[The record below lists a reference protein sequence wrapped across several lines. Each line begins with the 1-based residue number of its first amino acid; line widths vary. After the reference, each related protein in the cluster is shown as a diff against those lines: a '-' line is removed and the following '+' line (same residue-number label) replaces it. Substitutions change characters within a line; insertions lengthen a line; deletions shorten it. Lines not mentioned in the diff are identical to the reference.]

1 MSFPRTAIVLIG
13 LAAGAS
19 APAADRPS
27 TAVVWE
33 ASTFHYGYGS
43 SADFPQ
49 EVDVSGVEVEIAL
62 GRGRWSVRASA
73 PVISVSAPG
82 AVLLAGSGAGGLR
95 RGSSAQ
101 ESSAGPGGTSGR
113 GPAAGSA
120 MTDSFGDARE
130 TGFGDVRVKAAVRL
144 LDAPRGGRLSARAG
158 VKLPTANEERG
169 LGTGR
174 LDAWAGLGWRREGW
188 TTGVEAFVEWR
199 SLGDPDGIPL
209 EDGPAGGLFL
219 HWPIGR
225 GELSVGTEAYTAAYA
240 GDAAPWSAV
249 TTAVFPAGRR
259 AEAAF
264 ELHAGLSETA
274 PDLGLTF
281 GLRF

>member
-1 MSFPRTAIVLIG
+1 MKPAYKSTIALV
-13 LAAGAS
+13 AVMAGAS
-19 APAADRPS
+19 APAADRPN

-33 ASTFHYGYGS
+33 ASAFHYGYGS
-43 SADFPQ
+43 SADFPR
-49 EVDVSGVEVEIAL
+49 EVDVSGVEVEVAVV
-62 GRGRWSVRASA
+62 RGRWSVRAAA

-82 AVLLAGSGAGGLR
+82 AVLLAGSGAGGFR
-95 RGSSAQ
+95 RGGNAG
-101 ESSAGPGGTSGR
+101 ESGAGPGGTSSGR
-113 GPAAGSA
+113 PAVASA
-120 MTDSFGDARE
+120 MIDDARE

-158 VKLPTANEERG
+158 VKLPTASDERG
-169 LGTGR
+169 LGTGH
-174 LDAWAGLGWRREGW
+174 LDGWAGLGWRREGW

-219 HWPIGR
+219 YWPIGR

-240 GDAAPWSAV
+240 GDEAPWSAV
-249 TTAVFPAGRR
+249 TTAVVPAGRR